1 MYWAAMRPVRI
12 GPMIRKTLIPLALA
26 VGLIAPAA
34 AGAKTY
40 TARDHSLTASITT
53 HGTLMRPQPP
63 TLTIGDGTTTLFHGT
78 VSNRACGSGCVVST
92 APLDPPVRF
101 APLDGSGSADVLV
114 DLYTGG
120 AHCCTVLDVF
130 RPSAALGGRY
140 VLSASHNFADA
151 GYRLERIGSLE
162 LFRTVD
168 PSFAYAFT
176 DYADSGE
183 PLQLLQLS
191 GVRFIDVTS
200 RYPRLVRRDA
210 ARWMTAYHRAHGRN
224 DVGLIAP
231 WAADEARLGHWRA
244 AHAYLVS
251 QAKAGR
257 LNSPLN
263 QRAWSGVN
271 FVRHLERLL
280 RREGYLK

>member
-1 MYWAAMRPVRI
+1 MF
-12 GPMIRKTLIPLALA
+12 RKTLIPLALA
-26 VGLIAPAA
+26 AGLIVPAT
-34 AGAKTY
+34 AGAKTKTY
-40 TARDHSLTASITT
+40 SATDHSVRASITT
-53 HGTLMRPQPP
+53 HGTFTRPAPP
-63 TLTIGDGTTTLFHGT
+63 TLTITSQGSAGSRTLFHGT
-78 VSNRACGSGCVVST
+78 VTNHACGTGCMVST
-92 APLDPPVRF
+92 APADPPLRF
-101 APLDGSGSADVLV
+101 APLDGAGSADLIVN
-114 DLYTGG
+114 LYTGG
-120 AHCCTVLDVF
+120 AHCCTVLDLF
-130 RPSAALGGRY
+130 RPSAALGGLY

-151 GYRLERIGSLE
+151 GYRLERIGSRE